1 MSKAVKIIIAVA
13 VIAAAAFA
21 FMSGQKGEEAGTTA
35 ASGGGTLRFGVTNF
49 ADSLETTDN
58 YFGWVVMRYGL
69 GECLVKFDKKMNAV
83 PWLAKS
89 WKISDDGLTW
99 TFVIDDRATFSI
111 GKKMTAMDAKKT
123 IERTFEKAARAKAM
137 FEYDEIRAT
146 ADALR
151 QDESAQCRRCPECSA
166 TRFS

>member
-58 YFGWVVMRYGL
+58 YFG
-69 GECLVKFDKKMNAV
+69 
-83 PWLAKS
+83 
-89 WKISDDGLTW
+89 
-99 TFVIDDRATFSI
+99 
-111 GKKMTAMDAKKT
+111 
-123 IERTFEKAARAKAM
+123 
-137 FEYDEIRAT
+137 
-146 ADALR
+146 
-151 QDESAQCRRCPECSA
+151 
-166 TRFS
+166 

>member
-1 MSKAVKIIIAVA
+1 MSKAVKIVIAVI

-21 FMSGQKGEEAGTTA
+21 FMSGQKDEDAGTTA
-35 ASGGGTLRFGVTNF
+35 ASGGTLRFGVTNF

-89 WKISDDGLTW
+89 WEISD
-99 TFVIDDRATFSI
+99 A
-111 GKKMTAMDAKKT
+111 
-123 IERTFEKAARAKAM
+123 
-137 FEYDEIRAT
+137 
-146 ADALR
+146 
-151 QDESAQCRRCPECSA
+151 
-166 TRFS
+166 